1 MSEEFEKIKMIA
13 KTEEKMAEAWKV
25 TYGSEYDRKG
35 QFYKKVMKIIENSES
50 EGIEYGTPEYFE
62 WIGGMTQDEYLR
74 HFKNNKLT
82 VWDYPAKV
90 FEGSFNIGPGWDIEL
105 TEEQIENGEKLV
117 INNLEEITGGLRIE
131 CPSVHS
137 LGSIKKV
144 GSFAVLFTNKG
155 NLKELPDDF
164 ICKKH
169 FYLAG
174 GHFPSDDFSK
184 KGHKCAEENMITGGI
199 TEIKGSWKIG
209 GEITISN
216 NTAITKLPEEDF
228 TVNGHFRM
236 INTPNVKRLPK
247 NLVIK
252 GNAEITNCESLEYVD
267 GIKTKSFLEMFTCNN
282 LTKILGKLHIG
293 GRLHIGLN
301 NLVSLPDGIIAKNS
315 FNISYCHKL
324 KNIPNNFTCGK
335 HFNIQHSNI
344 ETIGENLIVKGEVY
358 LTAAPIKSVGEGFE
372 CGHKVIFKGGDLSVF
387 GNLLEGKNVWK

>member
-1 MSEEFEKIKMIA
+1 MSKEFEKIKMIA
-13 KTEEKMAEAWKV
+13 KTEEKMAKAWEA

-35 QFYKKVMKIIENSES
+35 QFYKKVMAIIEKSES

-90 FEGSFNIGPGWDIEL
+90 FEGSLGIGPGWDIEL

-137 LGSIKKV
+137 LGSIKNV
-144 GSFAVLFTNKG
+144 GALSVLFTNKG

-184 KGHKCAEENMITGGI
+184 KGHECYEGNMITCGI

-209 GEITISN
+209 GNITISN
-216 NTAITKLPEEDF
+216 NSAITKLPEEDF
-228 TVNGHFRM
+228 TIKGHFRM

-252 GNAEITNCESLEYVD
+252 GNAKITKCESLEYVD
-267 GIKTKSFLEMFTCNN
+267 GIKTKSYLSVFRCDN
-282 LTKILGKLHIG
+282 LTKILGELYIG
-293 GRLHIGLN
+293 GKFEIGLN
-301 NLVSLPDGIIAKNS
+301 NLVSLPVGIIAKNS

-335 HFNIQHSNI
+335 HFNIQMSNI

-358 LTAAPIKSVGEGFE
+358 LTGAPIKSVGKGFE
-372 CGHKVIFKGGDLSVF
+372 CGYKVIFKGGDLSVF
-387 GNLLEGKNVWK
+387 GNILEGKNVWK